1 MRNLYF
7 NEEKEL
13 TQDPSKPCSISSSQ
27 SDIQNRPADTPY
39 SEKQNDIT
47 NTLYQLSPRCQL
59 IPERYF
65 HFPKCLQFIFI

>member
-27 SDIQNRPADTPY
+27 SDIQNPPDDMPY
-39 SEKQNDIT
+39 SEKQDIT
-47 NTLYQLSPRCQL
+47 NIPYQLSPTC
-59 IPERYF
+59 
-65 HFPKCLQFIFI
+65 